1 VGRSGRELLEEKV
14 GYVWTVHLHNQWR
27 KVFLPGGWMCR
38 LLEGYKGQLEVMERY
53 RQGER
58 ERGEVGGN
66 GRVQVVEEVG
76 VLTKRRLADEVEGEG
91 EGSGDAEEVDNEL
104 VGDEEEV
111 RGEGSEV

>member
-1 VGRSGRELLEEKV
+1 L
-14 GYVWTVHLHNQWR
+14 
-27 KVFLPGGWMCR
+27 GG
-38 LLEGYKGQLEVMERY
+38 
-53 RQGER
+53 
-58 ERGEVGGN
+58 GGGGAT